1 MNNTAGNNSTKNV
14 GKNAG
19 NARNTGNNANA
30 NKPAGNN
37 ANATGNANANKP
49 AGNNANANKPAG
61 NNANATGNANAN
73 KPAGNN
79 ANANKPAGNNANS
92 NANKPAGN
100 NATGNANANKP
111 AGNNAN
117 ANNPAGNNANGNK
130 PAGNNANGNANANKP
145 AGNNANSNG
154 NANAN
159 KPAGNKFGDMLSEN
173 TLDDLKSSLSDATD
187 KIGEQTNI
195 LKSNLGDDLYD
206 KIKIGLIIVIV
217 LVIVGV
223 IGYFLYKKFRSK
235 YTESKSVYFLENI
248 STSDP
253 NVIPDCELTKPKDGF
268 NYSIHLTLYID
279 NYYNNYGTWRHI
291 FHKGTP
297 IEKGRVLDYRWY
309 DETNDS
315 WDEVLADMPRQAPGL
330 WLHPNQNTL
339 RFVLET
345 EYEKEHCPLEHA
357 NPKTSLRLSS
367 RKPIEFNSPKSQ
379 IQFMDIPDIP
389 VQTPVSLTFLI
400 NSNNV
405 TIYYNGKMRNIY
417 TFKGKPVMNRGPLYF
432 HAPKSYGG
440 ELKDFYFFPI
450 KISEEKIKQLTTKS

>member
-195 LKSNLGDDLYD
+195 LKSNLGDGLYD

-440 ELKDFYFFPI
+440 ELKDFYFFPT